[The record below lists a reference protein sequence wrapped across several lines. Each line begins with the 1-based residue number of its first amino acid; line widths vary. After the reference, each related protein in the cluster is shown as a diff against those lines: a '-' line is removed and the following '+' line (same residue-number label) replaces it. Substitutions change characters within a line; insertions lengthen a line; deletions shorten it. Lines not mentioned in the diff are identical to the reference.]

1 MNTIKGLRKLSVLK
15 TDPISG
21 ELLDLLDN
29 EALYY
34 KKYWNLEFEIR
45 GIQEPFILIIAMQ
58 GEVLNQNYADRDV
71 IIMETKK
78 MFGKFI
84 TKASIHVHA
93 IINIPSPTSI
103 VNSEWLTESMLDAGI
118 LMSELQTATGI
129 DKKTLQ
135 DWISDRIPMNRPVKA
150 MFYYYLMY
158 KENIRD

>member
-15 TDPISG
+15 TDPISN
-21 ELLDLLDN
+21 ESLDLLDN

-45 GIQEPFILIIAMQ
+45 GVQEPFILIIAMQ
-58 GEVLNQNYADRDV
+58 GEVLNQNYADQDT
-71 IIMETKK
+71 IIMETKR

-84 TKASIHVHA
+84 IKANIHVRA

-103 VNSEWLTESMLDAGI
+103 VNSGWLIESMLDADI
-118 LMSELQTATGI
+118 LMSELQAATGI

-150 MFYYYLMY
+150 MFYYYLLY
-158 KENIRD
+158 RENLRD

>member
-1 MNTIKGLRKLSVLK
+1 LNTIKGLRKLSVLK
-15 TDPISG
+15 TDPISN
-21 ELLDLLDN
+21 ESLDLLDN

-45 GIQEPFILIIAMQ
+45 GVQEPFILIIAMQ
-58 GEVLNQNYADRDV
+58 GEVLNQNYADQDT
-71 IIMETKK
+71 IIMETKR

-84 TKASIHVHA
+84 IKANIHVRA

-103 VNSEWLTESMLDAGI
+103 VNSGWLIESMLDADI
-118 LMSELQTATGI
+118 LMSELQAATGI

-150 MFYYYLMY
+150 MFYYYLLY
-158 KENIRD
+158 RENLRD